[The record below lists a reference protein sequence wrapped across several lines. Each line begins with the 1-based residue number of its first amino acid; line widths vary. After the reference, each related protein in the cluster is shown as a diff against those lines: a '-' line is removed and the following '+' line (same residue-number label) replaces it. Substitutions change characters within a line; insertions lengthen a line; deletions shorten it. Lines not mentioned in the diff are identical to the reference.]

1 MSLAEGDGK
10 GRGCEFGLLLH
21 FSSNQSSLCIL
32 DLPVVLSTGVPDKPK
47 YLQRKVLVSQSPARA
62 RKYLLKDTTDIRAS
76 MKGSA
81 NQDEDKPV
89 RLQSPSD
96 ALFTKVWVAC

>member
-1 MSLAEGDGK
+1 MVVDRHKLTVFYLKSFDMALVQVKGK
-10 GRGCEFGLLLH
+10 DVSG
-21 FSSNQSSLCIL
+21 
-32 DLPVVLSTGVPDKPK
+32 PK
-47 YLQRKVLVSQSPARA
+47 A
-62 RKYLLKDTTDIRAS
+62 RKYLFKDTTDIRAS

-96 ALFTKVWVAC
+96 ALFTKVRVAG

>member
-1 MSLAEGDGK
+1 M
-10 GRGCEFGLLLH
+10 
-21 FSSNQSSLCIL
+21 
-32 DLPVVLSTGVPDKPK
+32 
-47 YLQRKVLVSQSPARA
+47 
-62 RKYLLKDTTDIRAS
+62 YLLKDTADVGAS

-81 NQDEDKPV
+81 NQNEDKSV

>member
-47 YLQRKVLVSQSPARA
+47 YL
-62 RKYLLKDTTDIRAS
+62 LKDTADIGAS
-76 MKGSA
+76 MEGSA
-81 NQDEDKPV
+81 NQDEDKPM
-89 RLQSPSD
+89 RLKPSSD
-96 ALFTKVWVAC
+96 ALLTKVWVAC